1 MEIEIIESEIDSIK
15 SEYMKRIAQSQTSV
29 SKCFVARFGDQELG
43 IIKIFQYKPPLPLFI
58 YFIYVEHKYRKKGVG
73 TKLLEFAEQMAIS
86 RGNPSVLLQPD
97 EVESDIPFQE
107 LIQWYIRKG
116 YSWKEDDPKRME
128 KLI

>member
-1 MEIEIIESEIDSIK
+1 MPGFRQDSFSSFDIGVFDFSRFPIK
-15 SEYMKRIAQSQTSV
+15 KKYCIA
-29 SKCFVARFGDQELG
+29 
-43 IIKIFQYKPPLPLFI
+43 
-58 YFIYVEHKYRKKGVG
+58 
-73 TKLLEFAEQMAIS
+73 KLLEFAEQMAIS

>member
-15 SEYMKRIAQSQTSV
+15 SEYMKRIAQSRTSV
-29 SKCFVARFGDQELG
+29 TKFFIACFGNQEVG
-43 IIKIFQYKPPLPLFI
+43 IISIDQYKPPLPLYV
-58 YFIYVEHKYRKKGVG
+58 YFIYVECKFRKMGVG

-86 RGNPSVLLQPD
+86 RGNPSVLLQPH
-97 EVESDIPFQE
+97 EVESDVSFQE